1 MHRILIIHKGD
12 RILTWSDDLIAGFRA
27 IGCEARSLA
36 LRSRNLQERREQWRG
51 GGKLWQNSVTLERCA
66 ETVASFRPELIVLL
80 NFAGLPEPAA
90 HVIRKAA
97 GDGVP
102 LVAWLADHITA
113 LPAGSMPNLDGV
125 HTFDSATLEVLESI
139 YRGSGARLDFLPLAV
154 NPSRFPNHGK
164 PWPLRHEGL
173 VFLGNNTPRR
183 KKLMQRFRDGGGVL
197 AAYGPG
203 AASGLRFWRRRRI
216 SPEGSARIYGSFQ
229 GVLNLLQSPNTVNGL
244 NLRAYEVPASGGL
257 GTYPHTPDLALSF
270 VPDQEIIAYRNM
282 NDLATQSRELF
293 HEPSRTISI
302 AEAGLRRVLADHTY
316 VRRAEQ
322 ILDAWLRQ
330 DSATIIP
337 NA

>member
-27 IGCEARSLA
+27 IGCEARGLA

-51 GGKLWQNSVTLERCA
+51 GGKLWQNSATLERCA

-97 GDGVP
+97 GGGVP

-113 LPAGSMPNLDGV
+113 LPLGTMPNLDGV
-125 HTFDSATLEVLESI
+125 HTFDSATLDILDAA

-173 VFLGNNTPRR
+173 VFLGNNTAGR
-183 KKLMQRFRDGGGVL
+183 KELMQRFRDGGGVL

-216 SPEGSARIYGSFQ
+216 SPAGSARIYGSFQ

-282 NDLATQSRELF
+282 DDLAAKTRALF
-293 HEPSRTISI
+293 HDPTQASAVMT
-302 AEAGLRRVLADHTY
+302 AGLRRVMDDHTY
-316 VRRAEQ
+316 ARRAAH
-322 ILDAWLRQ
+322 LVHLWLPP
-330 DSATIIP
+330 A
-337 NA
+337 